1 MSILSI
7 LDVLCI
13 WFREFLFMDDLMI
26 CDVILN
32 KLAQCRISTI
42 LASNGFKD
50 LEEKIKWK
58 ILQARA
64 KFLEKER
71 I

>member
-1 MSILSI
+1 
-7 LDVLCI
+7 
-13 WFREFLFMDDLMI
+13 MDDLMI